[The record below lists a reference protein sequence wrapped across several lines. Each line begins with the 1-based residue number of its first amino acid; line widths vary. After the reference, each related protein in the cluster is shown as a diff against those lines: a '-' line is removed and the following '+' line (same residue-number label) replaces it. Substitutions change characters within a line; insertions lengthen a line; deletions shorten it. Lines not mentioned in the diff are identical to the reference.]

1 MAKRLSEKEKLEIV
15 KSFNFGKTIDEISKE
30 FNRTKLTIT
39 RNLKLILGQG
49 EYKELINKKK
59 SSNQDFEGEEKFSSL
74 EIQNKSNKN
83 NTERNSYENS
93 INQNS
98 EEKFAS
104 VEEFIELTPLNYKIE
119 DATQKDLSSVPISD
133 IKFPKIVYMIV
144 DNKIELEIKY
154 LKDYPGWQFLSQDEL
169 NRKTIEIHLDLKI
182 ARGFCKKEQKVIKVP
197 NPEVFKITAP
207 ILLSRGISRI
217 VIDDK
222 LIAL

>member
-39 RNLKLILGQG
+39 RNLKLILGQS

-59 SSNQDFEGEEKFSSL
+59 SSNQYFESEEKFSSL
-74 EIQNKSNKN
+74 EIQNKSNN

-104 VEEFIELTPLNYKIE
+104 VEGFIELTPLNYQIE
-119 DATQKDLSSVPISD
+119 DTTQKDLSSVPISD
-133 IKFPKIVYMIV
+133 IKFPKTVYMIV

-154 LKDYPGWQFLSQDEL
+154 LKDYPVWQFLSKDEL
-169 NRKTIEIHLDLKI
+169 NRKTIEIHLDLNI
-182 ARGFCKKEQKVIKVP
+182 AKGFCKKEQKVIKVP
-197 NPEVFKITAP
+197 NPRVFKIAAP